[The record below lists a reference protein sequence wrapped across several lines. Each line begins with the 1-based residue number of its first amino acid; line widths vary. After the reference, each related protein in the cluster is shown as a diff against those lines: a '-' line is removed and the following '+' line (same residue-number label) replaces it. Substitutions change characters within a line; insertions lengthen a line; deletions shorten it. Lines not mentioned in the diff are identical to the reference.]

1 MRVEATRK
9 MATTEQIVGSVARVE
24 DEYTLIINRGSD
36 HRFEPPLDVALCP
49 T

>member
-36 HRFEPPLDVALCP
+36 HRVEPPLDVALCP

>member
-9 MATTEQIVGSVARVE
+9 IATEQIVGSGARVA
-24 DEYTLIINRGSD
+24 DECTLIIDRGSD
-36 HRFEPPLDVALCP
+36 HRVEPALDVALCP

>member
-9 MATTEQIVGSVARVE
+9 MATTEQIVGSVARVA
-24 DEYTLIINRGSD
+24 DEYTLIIDRGSD
-36 HRFEPPLDVALCP
+36 HCVEPRLDVALCP

>member
-9 MATTEQIVGSVARVE
+9 IATTEQIVGSVARVA
-24 DEYTLIINRGSD
+24 DECTLIIDRGSD
-36 HRFEPPLDVALCP
+36 HRVEPPLDVALCP